1 MSTDNVN
8 TEAAEPQTPAAEPQS
23 APAGDPS
30 GGTQPASEPAN
41 STPPQDNKAGSD
53 TIMIPKPRLD
63 EALVR
68 MHRAEA
74 RLRELEAGR
83 QQPANTQQ
91 QGAPTAPPKAEDF
104 NGDYEAYQAAVI
116 DYRVQQGI
124 QGYAQ
129 QQRQAAEAQAQQERA
144 TKASLN
150 WAQKYAEAAA
160 SDPTSIAV
168 INAAPIP
175 LRPDLQVNLME
186 HGNPIALGKRLATD
200 PALTMELNN
209 LPPDLAVRRMWEIGQ
224 SLAGSKTQP
233 ASASKAPPPISPVGA
248 GKTNTAVGYRDDMSQ
263 EEYNRAFP
271 PMW

>member
-8 TEAAEPQTPAAEPQS
+8 TEVTESQTQPAATEPQGGE
-23 APAGDPS
+23 PS
-30 GGTQPASEPAN
+30 GGTQPASEPAA
-41 STPPQDNKAGSD
+41 STPAQDNKPGSD

-74 RLRELEAGR
+74 RLRELEAGK
-83 QQPANTQQ
+83 QQP
-91 QGAPTAPPKAEDF
+91 QGQAPNPNAAPPKQEDF
-104 NGDYEAYQAAVI
+104 ATYEEYLDARADFRAEQKYAALEQKRQQTEQVRAFEDRVAKAEVNWAQKWTEAAAKDPAAIQAIQAAVI
-116 DYRVQQGI
+116 
-124 QGYAQ
+124 
-129 QQRQAAEAQAQQERA
+129 
-144 TKASLN
+144 
-150 WAQKYAEAAA
+150 
-160 SDPTSIAV
+160 
-168 INAAPIP
+168 P
-175 LRPDLQVNLME
+175 LRGDLQVNLKE
-186 HGNPIALGKRLATD
+186 HANPIALGKHLATD
-200 PALTMELNN
+200 PALTMELNS